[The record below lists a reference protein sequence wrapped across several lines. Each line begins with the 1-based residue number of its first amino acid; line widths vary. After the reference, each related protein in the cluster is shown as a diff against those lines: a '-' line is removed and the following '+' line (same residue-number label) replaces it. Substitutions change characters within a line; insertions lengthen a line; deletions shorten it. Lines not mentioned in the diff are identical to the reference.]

1 MKTEYP
7 QEFQRIETLHYK
19 PACRGSIRDVVNGIF
34 HWYIHSGDTG
44 IDSACNGNEHQE
56 YFVGVKAASA

>member
-7 QEFQRIETLHYK
+7 QEFQRIEALHYK
-19 PACRGSIRDVVNGIF
+19 SACRGSIPDGVNVIF
-34 HWYIHSGDTG
+34 HWHNPSGRTG
-44 IDSACNGNEHQE
+44 VDSACNGNEHQE